1 MNYAI
6 QILENEI
13 NVIQR
18 CLTEWESK
26 EYQEAKKE
34 REKRLKELNEALNK
48 LTNK

>member
-1 MNYAI
+1 MKYAI

-13 NVIQR
+13 NMIQR

-26 EYQEAKKE
+26 EHQEAKKE

>member
-13 NVIQR
+13 NMIQR
-18 CLTEWESK
+18 CLTELESK
-26 EYQEAKKE
+26 EDQEAKKE

-48 LTNK
+48 IK